1 MNDHPSIAAVDLGS
15 NSFHLVVAREVDGT
29 LQILHKEKQRVY
41 LADGLDDKFRLS
53 QQAIDRALIVLK
65 QFAKTLQDF
74 PACNVKVAATYTFR
88 RAKNIHA
95 FLTQANKAFPF
106 HIDVIAGQEE
116 ARLIYQGVAHY
127 VHNED
132 NRLVIDIGGGST
144 ELIVGKHFKHK
155 LLTSRNMG
163 CVSYTNQFFS
173 DGIINSKRFNKAEIK
188 AEQEI
193 EAIFANY
200 VAEGWKNVIGT
211 SGTIKSILAMVSA
224 QNPHQPCITYDDLLS
239 LKQQFIKA
247 KRIDNLEIEGLT
259 PERQQSMCGGLAILI
274 AIFRE
279 FAIAELTYSD
289 FSLREGLLHE
299 MQQKL
304 ADKDIRS
311 NAINNVS
318 DRYTVDKAHATR
330 VSDTAI
336 WLYER
341 LKSSWQLN
349 NKDDVALLIW
359 AAKLHE
365 IGLSINSSGIN
376 KHSAYIV
383 ANSQLPGFTQQEQ
396 LILSSLI
403 RFYRKKIKLDE
414 LSEFITISQQQV
426 LKLITILRLA
436 ILFNQKRQVSQK
448 PNMEISAN
456 STGLFIKFCGNYL
469 QEHTLLQADLELEQ
483 RYLKKVGI
491 ALNCS

>member
-1 MNDHPSIAAVDLGS
+1 MSNRPSIAAVDLGS

-41 LADGLDDKFRLS
+41 LADSFDDKSKLS
-53 QQAIDRALIVLK
+53 QYAIDRALVVLK

-74 PACNVKVAATYTFR
+74 PACNVKVAATHTFR

-95 FLTQANKAFPF
+95 FLAHANEVFPF
-106 HIDVIAGQEE
+106 HINVIAGQEE

-127 VHNED
+127 LHNED

-144 ELIVGKHFKHK
+144 ELIIGQHFQHK

-163 CVSYTNQFFS
+163 CVSYTNQFFI
-173 DGIINSKRFNKAEIK
+173 DGIISPKHFNKAEIK
-188 AEQEI
+188 AGQEI
-193 EAIFANY
+193 EVIFASYIN
-200 VAEGWKNVIGT
+200 EGWKNVIGT
-211 SGTIKSILAMVSA
+211 SGTIKAILAMISA
-224 QNPHQPCITYDDLLS
+224 KKPHQSCITYDDLIN
-239 LKQQFIKA
+239 LKQQFISA
-247 KRIDNLEIEGLT
+247 QRIDNLLIEGLT
-259 PERQQSMCGGLAILI
+259 PERQLSICGGLAILI

-279 FAIAELTYSD
+279 FAITQLTYSD

-304 ADKDIRS
+304 VDNDIRS
-311 NAINNVS
+311 NTINNIS
-318 DRYTVDKAHATR
+318 DRYTVDKTHATR
-330 VSDTAI
+330 VSDTVS

-341 LKSSWQLN
+341 LKGPWQLN
-349 NKDDVALLIW
+349 NQDDIALLMW

-414 LSEFITISQQQV
+414 LSDFITISQQRV

-436 ILFNQKRQVSQK
+436 ILFNQKRQASQK
-448 PNMEISAN
+448 PNMEISAS
-456 STGLFIKFCGNYL
+456 STGLFIKFCDGYL
-469 QEHTLLQADLELEQ
+469 QEYTLLQADLEQEQ
-483 RYLKKVGI
+483 HYLKKVGI